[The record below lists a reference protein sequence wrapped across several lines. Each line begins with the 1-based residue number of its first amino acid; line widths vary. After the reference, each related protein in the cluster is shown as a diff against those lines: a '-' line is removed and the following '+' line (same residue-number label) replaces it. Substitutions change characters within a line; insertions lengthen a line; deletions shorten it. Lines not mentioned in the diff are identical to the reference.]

1 MMNAPLKNL
10 SRSQAESL
18 AGQILD
24 VLEPASAASGGRRD
38 DQTQPGGPVPT
49 LMTALTELLGP
60 AFSSPA
66 NEETAAA
73 LSRLAQALAQAFSS
87 GSEQARSLS
96 ADMAEPSRVLS
107 ARNYAVLPDGRPVPA
122 VSGPGAPSA
131 APALR
136 TAFAARPGSAF
147 DDSAE
152 AGQDLEGF
160 SDYYRRDARRYDS
173 GFAPLT

>member
-1 MMNAPLKNL
+1 MLC
-10 SRSQAESL
+10 
-18 AGQILD
+18 
-24 VLEPASAASGGRRD
+24 V
-38 DQTQPGGPVPT
+38 
-49 LMTALTELLGP
+49 
-60 AFSSPA
+60 
-66 NEETAAA
+66 
-73 LSRLAQALAQAFSS
+73 
-87 GSEQARSLS
+87 
-96 ADMAEPSRVLS
+96 
-107 ARNYAVLPDGRPVPA
+107 NYAVLPDGRPVPA

-131 APALR
+131 DPALR